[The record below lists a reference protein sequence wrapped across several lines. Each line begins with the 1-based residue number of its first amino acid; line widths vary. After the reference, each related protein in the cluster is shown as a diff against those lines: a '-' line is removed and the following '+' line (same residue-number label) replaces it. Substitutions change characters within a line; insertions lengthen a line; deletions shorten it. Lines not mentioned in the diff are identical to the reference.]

1 MVFHLIMVMGNSL
14 HFWLIS
20 YQGMDYVLTVVMT
33 IDYLQFFTL
42 IFNIDYPIL
51 GVFKDCL
58 ECSPTI
64 SCSYFWLP
72 WGYRLLADVVL
83 LGN

>member
-20 YQGMDYVLTVVMT
+20 YQGMDYVLTVIMT

-42 IFNIDYPIL
+42 IFNIDYSIL
-51 GVFKDCL
+51 GVLKDCL

-64 SCSYFWLP
+64 SCSYFWLT